1 VNVELDESE
10 ESGAEDEG
18 DEEDKRSDQEQ
29 EEEVKLDIEDEDA
42 DIHQV
47 VKREEEGVL
56 DITDIDAQ
64 WLNRTL
70 SGLFNDLM
78 AEEVQELEGRLMKVL
93 SLENARDCEKKL
105 FGVLGVDKF
114 ELIRLL
120 VRNKAGIY
128 WGTLLQQAQ
137 TPAEKETIKYS
148 MDATQEGRDLL
159 KQMTGKKSTI
169 LDEVDHL
176 TKKYKQPTSEDV
188 TSMLTKRV
196 TDEILF
202 GSSKAQ
208 KMLDFD
214 HLQFQQGAR
223 LMANKKCL
231 LPKGS

>member
-1 VNVELDESE
+1 MELDESE

-42 DIHQV
+42 DIHQA

-70 SGLFNDLM
+70 SGLFDDLM
-78 AEEVQELEGRLMKVL
+78 AEEVQELEGRLIKVL

-120 VRNKAGIY
+120 IRNKAAIY

-137 TPAEKETIKYS
+137 TPAEKETIQYS

-169 LDEVDHL
+169 LDEADHL

>member
-128 WGTLLQQAQ
+128 WGTLLQQA
-137 TPAEKETIKYS
+137 
-148 MDATQEGRDLL
+148 
-159 KQMTGKKSTI
+159 
-169 LDEVDHL
+169 
-176 TKKYKQPTSEDV
+176 
-188 TSMLTKRV
+188 
-196 TDEILF
+196 
-202 GSSKAQ
+202 
-208 KMLDFD
+208 
-214 HLQFQQGAR
+214 
-223 LMANKKCL
+223 
-231 LPKGS
+231 